1 MSKLKE
7 LIKST
12 GLKNEYVIKRS
23 NISRNKF
30 YMALKA
36 PSLLSMDEID
46 RLSFT
51 LQIDKKALINLIYD
65 GK

>member
-12 GLKNEYVIKRS
+12 GLKNEYIIKRS

-46 RLSFT
+46 RLSFA
-51 LQIDKKALINLIYD
+51 LQIDKKALINLIH
-65 GK
+65 G

>member
-12 GLKNEYVIKRS
+12 GLKNEYIIRRS
-23 NISRNKF
+23 NIPRNKS

-46 RLSFT
+46 RLSFA
-51 LQIDKKALINLIYD
+51 LQIDKKALINLIH
-65 GK
+65 G

>member
-30 YMALKA
+30 YMALKV
-36 PSLLSMDEID
+36 PKLLSMDEID
-46 RLSFT
+46 RLSFV

-65 GK
+65 GN

>member
-12 GLKNEYVIKRS
+12 GLKNEYIIRRS
-23 NISRNKF
+23 NIPRNKF

-46 RLSFT
+46 RLSFA
-51 LQIDKKALINLIYD
+51 LQIDKKALINLIH
-65 GK
+65 G